1 MGKVRCSIEND
12 RLGIDF
18 EDQIRPVFIKGQT
31 EGEMFHVRAED
42 FETFPGLSDSD
53 RNDIREA
60 LKTNQSIVVD

>member
-1 MGKVRCSIEND
+1 MGKVRCSIQNE

-60 LKTNQSIVVD
+60 LRESNVVIY